1 MSLQRRTAPAID
13 PETDRQLLRT
23 VSNDGPEVLEAAPVE
38 PGRSYAVPPLDLDA
52 ARPQGAMEDGWWEGG
67 DGRPSHVLP
76 ERSLLPSLM
85 ERRRVIIGPD
95 DDRTPANAS
104 ALPYRSIALLVCR
117 SRSGIVQYGTG
128 FFISPTCLITAGHCV
143 FDHRLGGW
151 MARIEVYPGGY
162 DAPYGHAI
170 ARKFKSV
177 EGWTVNRDDL
187 YDHGAVI
194 LDNDDLFVAVGGR
207 MGYQPCEDDPA
218 RAIEVAGYPE
228 DLAFRLNTARGAI
241 TRVTER
247 LIYHDADTDQG
258 DSGAPLFRP
267 GTSMVIGVHT
277 YGDQP
282 EQWNAAVRLRPSMAQ
297 LWQRWSLINTPTS

>member
-1 MSLQRRTAPAID
+1 MSLHRCTLAID
-13 PETDRQLLRT
+13 PGTDRELLRT
-23 VSNDGPEVLEAAPVE
+23 VSNDDPEVLEAAPVE

-52 ARPQGAMEDGWWEGG
+52 VPPEGAMDDGSWGG
-67 DGRPSHVLP
+67 DRPSYVLP
-76 ERSLLPSLM
+76 ERPVLPGLM
-85 ERRRVIIGPD
+85 ERRRVVIGPT
-95 DDRTPANAS
+95 DDRRPADAS
-104 ALPYRSIALLVCR
+104 TLPYRAIALLICR

-151 MARIEVYPGGY
+151 MERIEVCPGGCN
-162 DAPYGHAI
+162 APYGQVI

-207 MGYQPCEDDPA
+207 LGYRPCADDPA
-218 RAIEVAGYPE
+218 RMIEVAGYPE
-228 DLAFRLNTARGAI
+228 DRAFRLNTARGTI

-247 LIYHDADTDQG
+247 LIYHDADTERG
-258 DSGAPLFRP
+258 DSGAPLFHP

-282 EQWNAAVRLRPSMAQ
+282 EQWNSAVRLRPSMAQ
-297 LWQRWSLINTPTS
+297 VWQRWSLINTPTS

>member
-1 MSLQRRTAPAID
+1 MSPHRHTPAAID

-23 VSNDGPEVLEAAPVE
+23 VSNDDPEVLEAAPVE

-52 ARPQGAMEDGWWEGG
+52 VRSRGAMEDGRWK
-67 DGRPSHVLP
+67 DGSDRPSHPLP
-76 ERSLLPSLM
+76 ERSVLPRLM
-85 ERRRVIIGPD
+85 ERRRVIIGG
-95 DDRTPANAS
+95 DDRTSPDAS

-117 SRSGIVQYGTG
+117 SHSGIVQYGTG

-143 FDHRLGGW
+143 FDQQLGGW
-151 MARIEVYPGGY
+151 MERIEVHPGGY
-162 DAPYGHAI
+162 GAPYGHAT

-177 EGWTVNRDDL
+177 EGWTVNGDDL

-194 LDNDDLFVAVGGR
+194 LDDDDLFIAVGGR
-207 MGYQPCEDDPA
+207 MGYQPCEDEPA

-228 DLAFRLNTARGAI
+228 DRAFRLNTARGAI

-247 LIYHDADTDQG
+247 LIYHDADTVRG

-277 YGDQP
+277 YGDEP
-282 EQWNAAVRLRPSMAQ
+282 EQWNSAVRLRPSMAQ